1 MLHYS
6 RKQRQ
11 LKNLIK
17 KTNDLVDL
25 NGDLI
30 DSKII
35 LFKRKIQK
43 LIDELKHL
51 LGVVYL
57 RRALGSL
64 ILVLGLNIETSQA
77 QEFGPYIQNT
87 FGITESSYLDA
98 FIDFNFADLDGD
110 GDYDLVGSKFYFDSD
125 DFKEYGT
132 ILVYQENIGTA
143 TNPIFS
149 PGNTELFAET
159 ISGYYELYTYGIS
172 SIDIVDIDGDGD
184 FDIVSTQRNIYG
196 YSSEEGYFDEYN
208 AFLFY
213 ENTGTPTA
221 PEFNSLSINSL
232 NINLPTIQDGYG
244 GLFCVNFIDIDDDGD
259 CDLFSTTM
267 GYMAGENISSISFC
281 ENIGSSIE
289 PEFGEVDNNAFNL
302 PANFF
307 SDSSGAVFNVNS
319 VDIDNDGDF
328 DLISSVIDNDDE
340 VSKITFHKNIGT
352 SVSPNFDNLL
362 NTPSGLIQVVDGYV
376 RAKFVDIDGDGDSDA
391 FFLDAYVAAVDG
403 QSTVYYQENTSSVLI
418 EEIQE
423 TIFSI
428 YPNPAAIS
436 LTIDLGDLTGL
447 ITMIKLYDSS
457 SKLVFEKQSSS
468 TLLIDVSSYAKGLYT
483 VELSTSDK
491 VLRSQVVIE

>member
-1 MLHYS
+1 MHYS

-17 KTNDLVDL
+17 KTNDLVHL

-35 LFKRKIQK
+35 VFKRKIQK

-87 FGITESSYLDA
+87 YGITGSSDIDA
-98 FIDFNFADLDGD
+98 FIDFDFADLDGD
-110 GDYDLVGSKFYFDSD
+110 GDYDLVGSKFYFESGDL
-125 DFKEYGT
+125 KEYGA

-149 PGNTELFAET
+149 PGSTELFAET

-184 FDIVSTQRNIYG
+184 FDIVSTQMNIYG
-196 YSSEEGYFDEYN
+196 YSLAGEYFDEYN

-232 NINLPTIQDGYG
+232 NINLPTLQDGYG

-259 CDLFSTTM
+259 FDLFSTTQD
-267 GYMAGENISSISFC
+267 YMAGENISSISFC

-302 PANFF
+302 PANFI
-307 SDSSGAVFNVNS
+307 SDSSVAVFNVNS

-391 FFLDAYVAAVDG
+391 FFLDAYVAALYG
-403 QSTVYYQENTSSVLI
+403 QSTVYYQENISSVLI
-418 EEIQE
+418 EEVQE

-436 LTIDLGDLTGL
+436 LTVDLGDLTGL
-447 ITMIKLYDSS
+447 NTTIKLYDSS
-457 SKLVFEKQSSS
+457 SKLVFDKQSSS

-483 VELSTSDK
+483 VELSTSGK